1 MAFCVHCGAA
11 SAGGSFCT
19 ECGAPVGGNSASKLP
34 KSTKAIT
41 PTSAV
46 NKVIILSELW
56 LNYRYD
62 EQFTDFV
69 EYNDLGLP
77 LAYAISEGIVA
88 STDVAEGFISETF
101 DLLISGMGIENDT
114 GFETMDDLFAQA
126 ADDNA

>member
-19 ECGAPVGGNSASKLP
+19 ECGAAVGGNPESKLP
-34 KSTKAIT
+34 KSKKAIT
-41 PTSAV
+41 PTSAE

-101 DLLISGMGIENDT
+101 DLLISGMGIEDDT
-114 GFETMDDLFAQA
+114 GFESMDDLFGQA